1 MRMSLIG
8 MAALLRNLPRSQLSQ
23 MFVSDN
29 DNYLIGMTLTEML
42 PNGDILGQKQEV
54 KMVFNQV
61 LSR

>member
-1 MRMSLIG
+1 
-8 MAALLRNLPRSQLSQ
+8 

-61 LSR
+61 LSGWEILRSPLKK